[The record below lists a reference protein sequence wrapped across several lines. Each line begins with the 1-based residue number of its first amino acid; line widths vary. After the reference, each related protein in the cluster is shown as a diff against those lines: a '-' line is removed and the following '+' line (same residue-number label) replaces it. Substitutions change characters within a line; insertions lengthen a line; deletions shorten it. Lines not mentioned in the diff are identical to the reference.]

1 MVAEVRLA
9 ASADGNDRAVVEIVV
24 PETVQSV
31 SAVLHRAHQPDM
43 LWLVLGDEDNSRS
56 GAAAR
61 ARRAIS
67 AMMCSA
73 DSSCM
78 ACVASIRRPSSR
90 YSSIQ

>member
-31 SAVLHRAHQPDM
+31 SAVLHRAHQPDV
-43 LWLVLGDEDNSRS
+43 LWLVLGDEDNSPVGRS
-56 GAAAR
+56 SAR
-61 ARRAIS
+61 TPGDQRDDVFS
-67 AMMCSA
+67 G
-73 DSSCM
+73 SSCM